1 MSYASSFSS
10 FTYYVC
16 TILFRRPLDARGVS
30 RDTPRMYGQFLKK
43 KKIDE
48 KDAEKDKEKDV
59 LPFSINRID
68 RKRLKW
74 ILWSRKQIGVIE

>member
-1 MSYASSFSS
+1 M
-10 FTYYVC
+10 
-16 TILFRRPLDARGVS
+16 
-30 RDTPRMYGQFLKK
+30 KK

-48 KDAEKDKEKDV
+48 KDVEKDAEKDEEKDA

-68 RKRLKW
+68 RKRLEW